1 MNKYLYMLICV
12 TVWKIFEVICA
23 CTSLLGIAYLQ
34 GNHPEIINSK
44 FVAVLCLFGIP
55 AFFAP
60 TIMLLSRISEDRPIK
75 IGSETATRS
84 DMMIFLSI
92 QLITLGAVA
101 YLMVK
106 ILYATILQ

>member
-12 TVWKIFEVICA
+12 TVWKIFEIICA
-23 CTSLLGIAYLQ
+23 CVSLFGIAYLQ
-34 GNHPEIINSK
+34 GNHQEIINSK
-44 FVAVLCLFGIP
+44 FVAILCLFGIP

-60 TIMLLSRISEDRPIK
+60 TIMLLNRIAENRPIK
-75 IGSETATRS
+75 IGNETTTKA
-84 DMMIFLSI
+84 DMMIWLLI

-106 ILYATILQ
+106 